1 MGMQNIPLHIPE
13 YRDTGYDP
21 QENPDLDP
29 TLGKKPN
36 PDVTWSNTLFVV
48 LLFLDEFVWFKYFR
62 YFLISKIFLNNYSFW
77 IRVFKVE
84 WVRIRELPVY
94 RAYAV

>member
-36 PDVTWSNTLFVV
+36 PDVTW
-48 LLFLDEFVWFKYFR
+48 
-62 YFLISKIFLNNYSFW
+62 
-77 IRVFKVE
+77 
-84 WVRIRELPVY
+84 
-94 RAYAV
+94 